1 MRGDEH
7 GAALGAQL
15 AEEHFEL
22 LDGVRVEADQRLVE
36 DEHARAVHQGAAD
49 GELLLH
55 ALGELAA
62 QLFALVVE
70 LQALEQG
77 VAVAVVLH
85 AVGAAD
91 EFEVLLHGQQLVDR
105 GQLGYV
111 SQLALGGQGLVGLA
125 ADEDFAGKA
134 QQARDALDYGGFAR
148 AVRPEQD
155 CRLPRVHGKADVGVG
170 YGLAVL
176 FGDVFDAQQLIG
188 HRLVLLNCTMWD
200 YTLWFSTTQQVLR
213 RHGNFRV
220 IYS

>member
-1 MRGDEH
+1 MESFAFAQQPVDYVNPFIGTSNFGTTNP
-7 GAALGAQL
+7 GAVCPQGM
-15 AEEHFEL
+15 
-22 LDGVRVEADQRLVE
+22 DQRLVE

-70 LQALEQG
+70 LQALEQR

-105 GQLGYV
+105 WQLGYV

-125 ADEDFAGKA
+125 ADQDFAGKA
-134 QQARDALDYGGFAR
+134 QQPS
-148 AVRPEQD
+148 V
-155 CRLPRVHGKADVGVG
+155 
-170 YGLAVL
+170 VL
-176 FGDVFDAQQLIG
+176 QPLHFP
-188 HRLVLLNCTMWD
+188 
-200 YTLWFSTTQQVLR
+200 
-213 RHGNFRV
+213 
-220 IYS
+220 